1 MPTPLRPFCLAALVL
16 AGPLLADSPLRFTK
30 VVLNDQY
37 LADGI
42 GAGDLNRD
50 GFVDIVCGPY
60 WYEGPGFAKR
70 HEFYPMQPQEL
81 EKHPTDSLFS
91 FVHDFN
97 ADGWPDILVLGRV
110 KHHEAFW
117 YENPRGQPGLWKKH
131 FVTHRVYGESPEL
144 VDPYGDGKVG
154 ILSHWEGRW
163 GWWQPDPADP
173 VKPWLFHG
181 ITEVEKWAEYYHGS
195 GLGDVNGDGRLDLVL
210 NDGWW
215 EQPAERG
222 QPWTAHRFRFGPR
235 GGAHILVYDVDGD
248 GRNDIITALDAHR
261 WGLSWFRNV
270 PDENGGLTFREQR
283 IMGDRSEEK
292 TFGVAFSQPHA
303 LALAD
308 LDGDGLMDIVT
319 GKRRWAHGP
328 TGDVEPM
335 AAPVNYWFRL
345 QRDPVHGARYTPI
358 LIDDA
363 SGLGTQL
370 TVADVNADGRPDVL
384 TASKLG
390 AFLFLSTSAK

>member
-1 MPTPLRPFCLAALVL
+1 MPLSRFALALFGALPVSV
-16 AGPLLADSPLRFTK
+16 AAADAPLRFDK
-30 VVLNDQY
+30 IVLNDQY

-42 GAGDLNRD
+42 GAGDFNRD
-50 GFVDIVCGPY
+50 GHMDVVCGPY
-60 WYEGPGFAKR
+60 WYEGPTFAKR
-70 HEFYPMQPQEL
+70 HEFYPMAPQEL

-97 ADGWPDILVLGRV
+97 GDGWSDILVCGRV

-117 YENPRGQPGLWKKH
+117 YENPRGQSGLWKKH
-131 FVTHRVYGESPEL
+131 FVTHRVLGESPEL
-144 VDPYGDGKVG
+144 VAPYQDGRVG

-163 GWWQPDPADP
+163 GWWMPEPSDPT
-173 VKPWLFHG
+173 KPWSFHG
-181 ITEVEKWAEYYHGS
+181 VTEQETWAEYYHGS
-195 GLGDVNGDGRLDLVL
+195 GLGDLNGDGRLDLVL

-222 QPWTAHRFRFGPR
+222 QPWIAHRFRFGAR
-235 GGAHILVYDVDGD
+235 GGAHILVYDVNGD
-248 GRNDIITALDAHR
+248 GKNDVITALDAHR
-261 WGLSWFRNV
+261 WGLSWFEQIGGADGNV
-270 PDENGGLTFREQR
+270 TFREHR
-283 IMGDRSEEK
+283 IMGDRSEEAL
-292 TFGVAFSQPHA
+292 FGVAFSQPHA

-335 AAPVNYWFRL
+335 GTPVNYWFRL
-345 QRDPVHGARYTPI
+345 QRDPEKGARYTPV

-370 TVADVNADGRPDVL
+370 TVADVNSDGLPDVL

-390 AFLFLSTSAK
+390 AFVFLARRP